1 LLGVSVASAATLIPP
16 PGIGKGINLNFVSRV
31 FRRNHIGGALL
42 LEVILFIAS
51 ATFWFGVVLSTT
63 LRWWKVVG
71 AIIIVLLQLLAW
83 MWVRRSREQWWPWL
97 RAHLKRYTSLLDAVP
112 GHYVNISILLAS
124 GLGLYL
130 ELMVIRWH
138 GSELR
143 IFSIFKNI
151 SLLSCF
157 LGLGIGYGLGAVRF
171 LAMPLVLPALAT
183 QFVLL
188 RLVRLTP
195 VQFLLVNPVAERG
208 AQSMELATW
217 PNMLVIYGFLAMIFV
232 VNGLTFIPLGQ
243 LVSRFMIRRSR
254 LQAYGLN
261 LAGSLLGIG
270 LFTGLSYLW
279 APPAVW
285 LLIGGCWLLWFL
297 RGHALA
303 LLTSGAAMALAIT
316 VASLPTASNAVERYS
331 PYQVLTLRVLAGVSP
346 FLEVNH
352 LWYQRMYDLRPEA
365 IQRFPDLEKEGRG
378 YDFPYVIKPDAT
390 AVLVVGSGTGN
401 DVAAAVRHDN
411 VSHVDAVE
419 IDPVILSYGRQLHP
433 EQPYSSPRVSA
444 VLDDARSY
452 IRNTE
457 KKYDL
462 VVYGLLD
469 AQSSLSGFS
478 SVRLDSFVYTV
489 EAFQEARQI
498 LTDEGLLVVTFSVI
512 SPVHARKMY
521 LMLQQASDGQSP
533 EVYVARGR
541 EQWPMFVIGPGLS
554 EASARANTSY
564 YRQITSSVSDPTIA
578 ADVSTDDWP
587 FLYMPIRVFPLTY
600 VYLLVVL
607 VVISAVTIWQFLPK
621 VTTPATATFFF
632 LGAGFLLV
640 ETKAITELGLT
651 FGNTWQVVSATI
663 AGVLAMAY
671 LANFTVIKMGSVRP
685 ALAYTLIA
693 ASLLVGMYGS
703 RMNISGIFP
712 MGSGKIFAVVLLTLP
727 LLFSGL
733 AFSSELNARGVSA
746 GAALGPNLLGAM
758 VGGFLEYNSMYLGYR
773 SLYGL
778 ALVLFGLA
786 YIASWRARR

>member
-1 LLGVSVASAATLIPP
+1 
-16 PGIGKGINLNFVSRV
+16 LNIISGL
-31 FRRNHIGGALL
+31 FRRHKNDGALL
-42 LEVILFIAS
+42 LEVTLFIAS
-51 ATFWFGVVLSTT
+51 AAFLFGVVLSTT
-63 LRWWKVVG
+63 LRWWKVVS
-71 AIIIVLLQLLAW
+71 AVIILLLELLAW
-83 MWVRRSREQWWPWL
+83 IWVWRSREQWWPRL
-97 RAHLKRYTSLLDAVP
+97 KAHLNRYTTFLDAIP
-112 GHYVNISILLAS
+112 EHRVNSSILLAS
-124 GLGLYL
+124 ALGLYI

-143 IFSIFKNI
+143 MFSLFKNI
-151 SLLSCF
+151 SLISCF
-157 LGLGIGYGLGAVRF
+157 LGLGLGYGLGAVRF
-171 LAMPLVLPALAT
+171 IAMPLVLPALAA

-188 RLVRLTP
+188 RLARLTP
-195 VQFLLVNPVAERG
+195 LQFLLVNPVAERA
-208 AQSMELATW
+208 AQAMQPATW
-217 PNMLVIYGFLAMIFV
+217 QNALVIYGFLAIVFM
-232 VNGLTFIPLGQ
+232 VNGLTFVPLGQ
-243 LVSRFMIRRSR
+243 LVARIMMRRPR
-254 LQAYGLN
+254 LRAYGLN

-303 LLTSGAAMALAIT
+303 LLTSGAAMAVAVT
-316 VASLPTASNAVERYS
+316 VVSLPTAANAVERYS
-331 PYQVLTLRVLAGVSP
+331 PYQVLTLRVDAGVSP

-365 IQRFPDLEKEGRG
+365 IRRFPNMEAEGRG
-378 YDFPYVIKPDAT
+378 YDFPYVIKPDA
-390 AVLVVGSGTGN
+390 ASVLVVGSGTGN

-411 VSHVDAVE
+411 VSQVDAVE
-419 IDPVILSYGRQLHP
+419 IDPVILNYGRQLHP

-457 KKYDL
+457 EKYDL

-498 LTDEGLLVVTFSVI
+498 LTDEGLLVVTFAVI
-512 SPVHARKMY
+512 SPAHARKMY
-521 LMLQQASDGQSP
+521 LTMQQAFDGQTP
-533 EVYVARGR
+533 EVYVTKGR
-541 EQWPMFVIGPGLS
+541 EQWPMFIAGPALS
-554 EASARANTSY
+554 AVSARANTSY
-564 YRQITSSVSDPTIA
+564 YRQITSVVSDPSIA

-587 FLYMPIRVFPLTY
+587 FLYMPIRIFPLTY
-600 VYLLVVL
+600 VYLLVIL
-607 VVISAVTIWQFLPK
+607 VVVSAVTIWQFLPT

-685 ALAYTLIA
+685 AFAYTLIA
-693 ASLLVGMYGS
+693 TSLLVGMYGS
-703 RMNISGIFP
+703 GVNASGIFP
-712 MGSGKIFAVVLLTLP
+712 MGSAKIVAVVLLTLP

-778 ALVLFGLA
+778 ALVLFALA
-786 YIASWRARR
+786 YFSSRRARV